1 MEEWKRYWDENVG
14 GREEGGREEGK
25 ERREEESK
33 GRGMIE
39 MGRGGREEYIGKKE
53 GRGEEYWEG
62 KGERKRR
69 I

>member
-1 MEEWKRYWDENVG
+1 MRMLEEEKRK
-14 GREEGGREEGK
+14 GK
-25 ERREEESK
+25 KIDGKGIEEESK